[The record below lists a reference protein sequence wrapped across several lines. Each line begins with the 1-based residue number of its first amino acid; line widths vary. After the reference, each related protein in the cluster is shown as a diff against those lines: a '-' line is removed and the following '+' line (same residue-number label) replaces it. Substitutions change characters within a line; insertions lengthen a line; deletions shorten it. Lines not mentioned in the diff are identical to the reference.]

1 MPIRPGSSTNFFADF
16 GSVGLAVRV
25 ALLLEWCGRVV
36 RTLAH
41 HQTPLFRERIN
52 ICPPPIRTV
61 QIADRQVVFS
71 KGGTAPSQSEI
82 FVFDSGAM
90 MEVATLLD
98 AVRATVRV
106 ENADGDN
113 FENRMVFQLS
123 NDGESWDS
131 PIVMDAG
138 WSNGLT
144 KIRTTE
150 WKKENN
156 FKRAIR
162 FGVEVQQKTGVDRV
176 VMARVSVV
184 IDLKLVS

>member
-1 MPIRPGSSTNFFADF
+1 M
-16 GSVGLAVRV
+16 
-25 ALLLEWCGRVV
+25 
-36 RTLAH
+36 
-41 HQTPLFRERIN
+41 
-52 ICPPPIRTV
+52 CPPPIRTV